1 MSEADF
7 RRLDD
12 AFNQLLEMGSGPR
25 AELLRELEAESPELA
40 ARLRAMLRAADS
52 DADPLRVSVDRA
64 VQTLAPTLPARIGPF
79 EVLRRLGE
87 GGMGAVFLCQ
97 RGDGDFIQLVAV
109 KRLGSA
115 AGSDSVRQRLALER
129 RLLARLRHP
138 HIAQFIDGGE
148 DADGTPFV
156 AMEYV
161 EGQRIDRHAQEQ
173 SLDRPARLRLFQQLC
188 SAVQFAHANL
198 IVHRDIKP
206 DNVLVDRHGQ
216 VKLLDFGIAK
226 LLGED
231 ESAVESA
238 PTMAGA
244 MTPHYASPEQVRG
257 EPVSQA
263 SDIYSLGVLL
273 YELLSGQRPYRI
285 DSTRPSEIERIVCEQ
300 QPTPLSQRGGRRGGA
315 ARDLDAILAKAMH
328 KQAERRYDSAAQLSE
343 DIARWLQG
351 LPVLARPDS
360 AGYRLRTWL
369 RRHPFGA
376 TVAVLSM
383 VLLVGFAGA
392 MAWQAERVAQERDL
406 AQREARISQETADF
420 LIELFGASDPR
431 VAGAGDLRA
440 RDLLAAGA
448 ERLPQ
453 ALASDPL
460 ARARLLQVIGL
471 AYANLGDD
479 APATALMTD
488 ALRLREQHAGP
499 DSADVADS
507 LNRLGDVHRRFGR
520 LAEAETML
528 VRALEWRMLNGPVD
542 SDLADSHNN
551 VGLIQNDLGHHAEAE
566 ATLRRAVD
574 LHRQVAGP
582 QTPAVVSPLHNLAL
596 ALRAQGRLEEARQA
610 AVESVQRK
618 REAGTA
624 AASLAN
630 TLGVLANV
638 ERDMGRLDEALA
650 SSSESLALRRGVFGD
665 DNPMIVP
672 GLVARA
678 NVLAAMG
685 RNGEARQHY
694 EQAMTLHQQAG
705 QGETLGL
712 ANSHLSYG
720 RFLLRLS
727 ELQEAQHHIER
738 AHRIASDQL
747 ATGSPALERYAQ
759 ALADVHRFTT
769 Q

>member
-1 MSEADF
+1 MSEAAF
-7 RRLDD
+7 RRLD
-12 AFNQLLEMGSGPR
+12 ALFNQALEMDAGSR
-25 AELLRELEAESPELA
+25 DDLLRELEVESAELA

-52 DADPLRVSVDRA
+52 DADPLRASVDRA

-97 RGDGDFIQLVAV
+97 RGDGDFTQLVAV

-115 AGSDSVRQRLALER
+115 AGSASVRQRLALER

-148 DADGTPFV
+148 DADGTPYV

-161 EGQRIDRHAQEQ
+161 EGQRIDRHAEEQ
-173 SLDRPARLRLFQQLC
+173 ALDRAARLRLFQQLC
-188 SAVQFAHANL
+188 AAVQFAHANL

-206 DNVLVDRHGQ
+206 DNVLVDRHGE

-226 LLGED
+226 LLGEA
-231 ESAVESA
+231 ETTESA

-263 SDIYSLGVLL
+263 SDVYSLGVLL

-300 QPTPLSQRGGRRGGA
+300 QPTPLSQLSGRRGGA
-315 ARDLDAILAKAMH
+315 ARDMDAILGKAMH
-328 KQAERRYDSAAQLSE
+328 KQAERRYDSAALLSE
-343 DIARWLQG
+343 DIGHWLQG
-351 LPVLARPDS
+351 LPVQARPDS
-360 AGYRLRTWL
+360 AGYRLRTLL
-369 RRHPFGA
+369 RRHPLGA
-376 TVAVLSM
+376 AAAALMLLV
-383 VLLVGFAGA
+383 LVGFAGA
-392 MAWQAERVAQERDL
+392 MAWQAERVARERDL

-440 RDLLAAGA
+440 RDLLEAGA
-448 ERLPQ
+448 ERLPG
-453 ALASDPL
+453 AMASDPL

-479 APATALMTD
+479 AQATALMTD

-499 DSADVADS
+499 DGADVADS

-528 VRALEWRMLNGPVD
+528 VRALDWRLRNGPVD

-551 VGLIQNDLGHHAEAE
+551 VGLLQNDLGHHAQAE
-566 ATLRRAVD
+566 VTLRGAIA
-574 LHRQVAGP
+574 LHRQVGGEDTA
-582 QTPAVVSPLHNLAL
+582 AVISPLHNLAQS
-596 ALRAQGRLEEARQA
+596 LRAQGRLDEARLA
-610 AVESVQRK
+610 AAESVQRK
-618 REAGTA
+618 RRAGTA

-630 TLGVLANV
+630 TLAVLANI
-638 ERDMGRLDEALA
+638 ERDSGQLDQALEHA
-650 SSSESLALRRGVFGD
+650 SESLALRRGVFGD
-665 DNPMIVP
+665 DSPMIVP
-672 GLVARA
+672 GLIAQA
-678 NVLAAMG
+678 NVLAALG
-685 RNGEARQHY
+685 RDADARRHY
-694 EQAMTLHQQAG
+694 LQAMSLHQQPG
-705 QGETLGL
+705 QGDTLGA

-720 RFLLRLS
+720 RFLLDRS
-727 ELQEAQHHIER
+727 EFEAARQHIER
-738 AHRIASDQL
+738 AHRIASGQL
-747 ATGSPALERYAQ
+747 ADGSPALERYAK
-759 ALADVHRFTT
+759 ALAEVKRVTA